1 LITITDHAAI
11 LHNNSRFEQQMEAST
26 TDQHSPSNIGTIQR
40 LQDENAALKAEL
52 QALRPT
58 TQLQAS
64 QPESRKEQT
73 FDFLGLPAELRD
85 AIYELCVSVGEIR
98 IAYCNQTRRLDMR
111 YNAQRDRKA
120 EMSLFGVSKAIRCE
134 ALQLYLSKNHSVIPT
149 TDVWSYSIHSPN
161 FRCYM
166 LQHRGTSLVHEH
178 LRSISISFNCADIFE
193 RAVNDIT
200 ATNFIDF
207 HYESDTEQECDAILQ
222 SHNELAFER
231 CREFADTLCNIFVD
245 HQQLRRVQINLPPAG
260 CCTVRGWCKQGGA
273 RQASI
278 QGVYSSVGATGL
290 PRYHQQKGE
299 KDHPQGLSPMHTQQ
313 DHVPRP
319 VESRSL
325 RLGP

>member
-1 LITITDHAAI
+1 LW
-11 LHNNSRFEQQMEAST
+11 
-26 TDQHSPSNIGTIQR
+26 
-40 LQDENAALKAEL
+40 
-52 QALRPT
+52 
-58 TQLQAS
+58 
-64 QPESRKEQT
+64 
-73 FDFLGLPAELRD
+73 LPAELRD
-85 AIYELCVSVGEIR
+85 AIYELCVSVGEVR

-207 HYESDTEQECDAILQ
+207 HYESDTEQDCDAILQ

-245 HQQLRRVQINLPPAG
+245 HQQLRRVQINLQNAMCRTECHRLVVALFEDG
-260 CCTVRGWCKQGGA
+260 VNREELDKLQYKVCT
-273 RQASI
+273 RQLERLDFLGTISKKERRTIRKAFPQCIRSKI
-278 QGVYSSVGATGL
+278 TFHGQWNPDRCDWDPDVEIFDKTPSKVDNSNSS
-290 PRYHQQKGE
+290 
-299 KDHPQGLSPMHTQQ
+299 
-313 DHVPRP
+313 
-319 VESRSL
+319 
-325 RLGP
+325 